1 MSKRNRHKINR
12 KVPLPQKL
20 LEAARESGIFVICD
34 DLGKVDFLDTITG
47 KSLGAWF
54 KKPYE
59 RSIVAGHQEAGSIFD
74 AFERIAARC
83 SR

>member
-47 KSLGAWF
+47 KSLGMWF
-54 KKPYE
+54 KKPHE
-59 RSIVAGHQEAGSIFD
+59 RSIIAGHQEAGSVFD
-74 AFERIAARC
+74 ALERIAARC